1 LDRHLIDYLP
11 PILRGVREYIY
22 LFTTEQNEIETL
34 WNAVDDAFSDQFIA
48 DATVNGVKRW
58 EKILG
63 IKPKVTD
70 RLEDRKFR
78 ILARLSEQLPFTLKT
93 LEQQLISLCGEGNFK
108 IEVDNQNYLV
118 IVRLALTSQ
127 EVLNN
132 LAALLNRIVPA
143 NMVIDLKFKYNK
155 HSMFTDKAYSH
166 YQLRSYTHNQLRNE
180 VNTFGRQ
187 NFQLLFDQTISR
199 RFL

>member
-1 LDRHLIDYLP
+1 MDRHLIDYLP